1 MATIEVLGPDGQKV
15 QFDIE
20 GTVPTAQEE
29 QEIQFVLDNLQPR
42 IGEYNPEGVQS
53 ARERGVSESSLLDQ
67 MEQNLPPNV
76 MVNDQALNIK
86 ESREKLGDDETMQ
99 ILTTG
104 TGYTKPDSQLEAAGM
119 GVNYGLTNVLGL
131 PVDLVNTGVQKAEQG
146 ARKAINYLTGAG
158 LSTDEE
164 DLLFSSTNPV
174 GGAKMQRQG
183 LEALGLEQID
193 NIEELPPEYRI
204 AAQAGRVIGEG
215 GVPIFAPFALAR
227 AGIGVTHPFIQA
239 AINSPKTVLAQEAA
253 ALGGAAQ
260 GAAFMQIIAPD
271 NMYAQMA
278 GEFIGSLASPTKIAG
293 TLASPVTKGAKRALK
308 TAFMGEK
315 GAQSEAINQIARIL
329 VKQGYDPKEVAA
341 QIDTLL
347 NSNISKSDLTGGQL
361 TGNEALIG
369 LENKIAST
377 NSEFNKTAKDLLQN
391 ALGNIRMMADQA
403 GGDLSGGIRKAYFD
417 TLLDAQVDNARNAVT
432 QAASQFDAADMR
444 GASKAAYEAVYNA
457 EKQVREVEDVL
468 WNAVPKNISA
478 TAQNTLQAFAGLRQR
493 VLEGETLFRD
503 PELERVVNIFVNKI
517 INDSSP
523 MQGTTTSGELVRFRS
538 RLLTLARAKRS
549 GANPDMEAYS
559 QLMKMADGALEDLNL
574 LQGTGVDVARDFS
587 VALND
592 RFSRTFAGEAL
603 QTQGSGALSI
613 NPEQTLERAFGS
625 GKTSGDLNMQ
635 QLQQAT
641 EFADQAAASASQAQR
656 AADVTTP
663 PTNAIEDQTLIDV
676 PSSAVSTDRVVP
688 TAETMGAAQ
697 EEFLQGYV
705 AATRDP
711 TTGEFSQQKLNR
723 FLADNVQLLERFPE
737 LRGKIQ
743 NLSDNLRVAD
753 DTEAALGAA
762 ARAED
767 TSDVIVKALKGQ
779 NPTAEYSNLARVAT
793 ESGPEAVE
801 GLKRATFDGLIRNS
815 KSVDGNTIDIN
826 KLGAEFFGTATP
838 NGKTR
843 VDLML
848 EAGVI
853 SPQEADEIGALIS
866 EGLRLDAVGKNTAQ
880 LNEVVDKNADIL
892 NNVARIAGANLS
904 NRLPISGVGPN
915 LQSAQILSAQAKK
928 LVEAIPAG
936 KVTNAIITLLQ
947 DPQRLSEGLRMA
959 QSNPQGLRE
968 FIAETR
974 DATVQGLVRTPTIGA
989 LTALEGEQPE
999 LPTSETDRMLEEEA
1013 TN

>member
-1 MATIEVLGPDGQKV
+1 MATIEVQGPDGQKV

-53 ARERGVSESSLLDQ
+53 ALERGVSESSLLDE

-76 MVNDQALNIK
+76 MVNDRALNIE

-104 TGYTKPDSQLEAAGM
+104 TGYTKPDSQVEAAGM
-119 GVNYGLTNVLGL
+119 GVNYGLTNLLGL
-131 PVDLVNTGVQKAEQG
+131 PVDLVNTGAQKAEQG

-260 GAAFMQIIAPD
+260 GAAIMQIIAPD

-278 GEFIGSLASPTKIAG
+278 GEFIGSLASPTKIVG

-308 TAFMGEK
+308 TVFMGEK

-329 VKQGYDPKEVAA
+329 VEQGYDPKEVAA

-377 NSEFNKTAKDLLQN
+377 NSEFNKTAKDLLEN
-391 ALGNIRMMADQA
+391 AFGNIRMMADQA

-468 WNAVPKNISA
+468 WNSIPKNISA
-478 TAQNTLQAFAGLRQR
+478 TAQNTLQAFAGLKQR

-574 LQGTGVDVARDFS
+574 LQGTGVEVARDFS
-587 VALND
+587 SALND
-592 RFSRTFAGEAL
+592 RFSRTFAGDAL

-656 AADVTTP
+656 ASTEEPDTL
-663 PTNAIEDQTLIDV
+663 AIELDKFINV

-705 AATRDP
+705 SATRDP
-711 TTGEFSQQKLNR
+711 TTGEFSQQRLNR

-743 NLSDNLRVAD
+743 NLSDNLRIAD

-815 KSVDGNTIDIN
+815 KGVDGNTIDIN
-826 KLGAEFFGTATP
+826 RLGAEFFGTATP

-848 EAGVI
+848 EAGVL
-853 SPQEADEIGALIS
+853 SPQEADHIGALLS
-866 EGLRLDAVGKNTAQ
+866 EGMRLDAVGKNTAQ

-947 DPQRLSEGLRMA
+947 DPQRLAAGLRIA
-959 QSNPQGLRE
+959 ETNPQGIRELLRE
-968 FIAETR
+968 AFEQ
-974 DATVQGLVRTPTIGA
+974 VKEGLVRTPTIGA
-989 LTALEGEQPE
+989 LNALEGEQPE

>member
-15 QFDIE
+15 QFDIK

-29 QEIQFVLDNLQPR
+29 QEIQDVLNNLQPP

-53 ARERGVSESSLLDQ
+53 ALDRGVSESSLLDQ
-67 MEQNLPPNV
+67 MEQNLSPNV
-76 MVNDQALNIK
+76 MVNDKAVNIADA
-86 ESREKLGDDETMQ
+86 REQVGDAELMK

-104 TGYTKPDSQLEAAGM
+104 TGYTKPDSQVEAAGM
-119 GVNYGLTNVLGL
+119 GVNYGLTNLLGL
-131 PVDLVNTGVQKAEQG
+131 PVDFVNAGVQKAEQG

-193 NIEELPPEYRI
+193 NIEELPPEYRT

-260 GAAFMQIIAPD
+260 GAAIMQIVAPD

-278 GEFIGSLASPTKIAG
+278 GEFIGSLVSPTKIVG
-293 TLASPVTKGAKRALK
+293 TLASPLTKGAKRALK
-308 TAFMGEK
+308 TALMGEK

-329 VKQGYDPKEVAA
+329 VKQGYDPKEVAD

-377 NSEFNKTAKDLLQN
+377 NSEFNKISKDLLEN

-403 GGDLSGGIRKAYFD
+403 GGDLSGGVRKAYFD

-468 WNAVPKNISA
+468 WNSIPKNISA
-478 TAQNTLQAFAGLRQR
+478 TAQNTLQAFAGLKQR

-503 PELERVVNIFVNKI
+503 PELERVVNTFINK
-517 INDSSP
+517 NVLGKAPLAGS
-523 MQGTTTSGELVRFRS
+523 TTSGELVRFRS

-592 RFSRTFAGEAL
+592 RFSRTFAGDAL

-625 GKTSGDLNMQ
+625 GKTSGDINMQ

-641 EFADQAAASASQAQR
+641 EFADQAAVKASQAQR
-656 AADVTTP
+656 ASTEEPDTL
-663 PTNAIEDQTLIDV
+663 AIEQDKFINV

-697 EEFLQGYV
+697 EEFLQGYIS
-705 AATRDP
+705 ATRDP
-711 TTGEFSQQKLNR
+711 TTGEFSQQRLNR

-743 NLSDNLRVAD
+743 NLSDNLRIAD

-815 KSVDGNTIDIN
+815 KGVDGNTININ

-848 EAGVI
+848 EAGVL
-853 SPQEADEIGALIS
+853 SPQEADQIGALIT
-866 EGLRLDAVGKNTAQ
+866 EGMRLDAVGKNTAQ

-904 NRLPISGVGPN
+904 NKLPISGVGPN

-936 KVTNAIITLLQ
+936 KVTNAITQLLQ
-947 DPQRLSEGLRMA
+947 DPQRLAAGLRMA
-959 QSNPQGLRE
+959 QSNPQDLRE
-968 FIAETR
+968 FIRETINT
-974 DATVQGLVRTPTIGA
+974 TVQGLVRTPTIGA
-989 LTALEGEQPE
+989 LTTLEGEQPE

-1013 TN
+1013 VN